1 MQQEQKPQRRR
12 ISPIFIAL
20 AAGLAVILA
29 FSLFNRGDDTEDL
42 DISQVLFMAQAGE
55 LERIEVKGDSLKVF
69 AKNGDTFKSRKE
81 EGFSVAELLEQRN
94 VAIGGE
100 GGLVV
105 EVKKSSTNFLGIILA
120 LLPLILIGGLVFY
133 FIRRSQGG
141 LNQDLT
147 LWRD

>member
-1 MQQEQKPQRRR
+1 MQQQQEEQQPQRRR

-69 AKNGDTFKSRKE
+69 AKSGETFKSRKE

-94 VAIGGE
+94 VAVGGD
-100 GGLVV
+100 GLVV
-105 EVKKSSTNFLGIILA
+105 VVKSSTNFLPIILTF
-120 LLPLILIGGLVFY
+120 LPLILIGGVLNL
-133 FIRRSQGG
+133 G
-141 LNQDLT
+141 LA
-147 LWRD
+147 R